1 MLLNQ
6 SQSLHSESGEQSFAD
21 RLLCLSLDIG
31 EEILKSGG
39 EVHRVENTIER
50 ICHAYGAV
58 HVEVFVI
65 TSLIV
70 ASVRMA
76 DNSYSSQ
83 IRRVYH
89 SSNRLSCLENF
100 NSISRE
106 ICRDTPPLEEVD
118 ARIKRE
124 KHRKGMSLWMIMACH
139 AVIGGS
145 FASLFGGSLR
155 DAIAAILV
163 SVVLAVIANVRSD
176 YINQLA
182 KTLLISFVAGTLAF
196 ASVWIGIGENVDMIM
211 IATIMLLIPG
221 IAFGNAMR
229 DLLCGDILAGILKT
243 VQSCLSA
250 ILIAAGYSIAIFWL
264 GRMIPSAETV
274 AALPPT
280 VLWIAAVF
288 GTAGFA
294 LLFGTK
300 TKYLPI
306 ISLMGVLTYAVFELS
321 LYMGFSQFL
330 AAFLASALV
339 TVVSETLARIF
350 HAPTIVF
357 LLTAPVVI
365 VPGGSLYYTMNAL
378 IMQNAEMLEIY
389 LEKTLQIS
397 VGMAAGIMAI
407 SILVQGFLR
416 FSAQMER
423 KIAKK

>member
-1 MLLNQ
+1 
-6 SQSLHSESGEQSFAD
+6 
-21 RLLCLSLDIG
+21 
-31 EEILKSGG
+31 
-39 EVHRVENTIER
+39 
-50 ICHAYGAV
+50 
-58 HVEVFVI
+58 
-65 TSLIV
+65 
-70 ASVRMA
+70 
-76 DNSYSSQ
+76 
-83 IRRVYH
+83 
-89 SSNRLSCLENF
+89 
-100 NSISRE
+100 
-106 ICRDTPPLEEVD
+106 
-118 ARIKRE
+118 
-124 KHRKGMSLWMIMACH
+124 
-139 AVIGGS
+139 
-145 FASLFGGSLR
+145 
-155 DAIAAILV
+155 
-163 SVVLAVIANVRSD
+163 
-176 YINQLA
+176 
-182 KTLLISFVAGTLAF
+182 
-196 ASVWIGIGENVDMIM
+196 M